1 MEPNFEKEG
10 SSSADEYI
18 NESCEDILID
28 TVEEEKST
36 DDFSSRLQNNE
47 FHLPVVVENEPI
59 LNPKSIFQ
67 QQQSRFQ
74 MPTSSSGSLRG
85 KYRRL
90 APKNP
95 TVLVKT
101 STFFLEKVVN
111 VSNSSQIKKPVSQKK
126 VRNKY
131 V

>member
-1 MEPNFEKEG
+1 VEPNFEKEG

-36 DDFSSRLQNNE
+36 DDFSSHLQNNE

-111 VSNSSQIKKPVSQKK
+111 VSNSSHIKKPVSQKK
-126 VRNKY
+126 VRIKY